1 MAMGTHEEQKQQEE
15 LWIPSRALP
24 QGASHPFYQRLNQLL
39 EGSGFDAY
47 VEGRGRRF
55 YAAKLGRPS
64 LAPGM
69 YFRLLLIGYF
79 EGIDSE
85 RGIAWRANDSLA
97 LRRFLRV
104 GLDESAPDH
113 STLSRTRRRIDLE
126 THREVFAWVLRRLAE
141 QGLLKGATLGID
153 ATTLEANAALR
164 SIVRRDTGEGY
175 QEFLKRLAKESGI
188 ETPTR
193 EQLAR
198 LDRKRPRKGSN
209 EDWKHP
215 HDADARIAK
224 MKDGRTH
231 LAHKVE
237 HGVDLESG
245 ALVVVTVQP
254 ADRGDT
260 ETVRATLTEASEAI
274 AQMARATN
282 DRKVGERVNPQGP
295 VEAVLD
301 KGYHSGE
308 ALLDMK
314 QRAVRSYCSEPD
326 RGRRQ
331 WQGKREEQA
340 AVYANRRRIRGA
352 HGKGLLKQRG
362 EKIERSFAH
371 CYETGGL
378 RRLHLRRHPNI
389 LKRLL
394 VHGAAFNLGLVM
406 RKIFG
411 YGTPRGLQGYRAELF
426 FAFLRLLSQV
436 WKVTMTSPAQRRALH
451 CHPPH
456 YPGVSHH
463 LCSTR
468 NEHFY
473 HGLLAR
479 AYDAFDVR
487 SFPSCLRSSNEL
499 P

>member
-1 MAMGTHEEQKQQEE
+1 MAMGTHAAQEQQEE
-15 LWIPSRALP
+15 LWIPCTALP

-39 EGSGFDAY
+39 EESGFDAY
-47 VEGRGRRF
+47 VEGRSERF
-55 YAAKLGRPS
+55 YAPKLGRPS

-85 RGIAWRANDSLA
+85 RGMAWRANDSLA

-104 GLDESAPDH
+104 GLDEAPPDH
-113 STLSRTRRRIDLE
+113 STISRTRRLIDLE
-126 THREVFAWVLRRLAE
+126 THREVFAWVLRVLAE
-141 QGLLKGATLGID
+141 QGLLKGETLGID

-175 QEFLKRLAKESGI
+175 QEFLQRLAKESGI

-193 EQLAR
+193 EQLAK
-198 LDRKRPRKGSN
+198 LDRKRRRKGSN
-209 EDWKHP
+209 EDWEHP

-245 ALVVVTVQP
+245 ALLAVTVQP
-254 ADRGDT
+254 ADQGDT
-260 ETVRATLTEASEAI
+260 ETVDATLRQASEAI
-274 AQMARATN
+274 AQLARETN
-282 DRKVGERVNPQGP
+282 DGEAGERVNRQGP

-308 ALLDMK
+308 VLVDMK
-314 QRAVRSYCSEPD
+314 QRAVRSYCSEPK
-326 RGRRQ
+326 RGRRR
-331 WQGKREEQA
+331 WKGKREEQA

-352 HGKGLLKQRG
+352 RGKGLLRQRG

-406 RKIFG
+406 RKIVG
-411 YGTPRGLQGYRAELF
+411 HGTPRGLQGYRVELF
-426 FAFLRLLSQV
+426 LAFGRLLSEV
-436 WKVTMTSPAQRRALH
+436 RSAAMTSPAL
-451 CHPPH
+451 CGG
-456 YPGVSHH
+456 PGARLANFHASS
-463 LCSTR
+463 STI
-468 NEHFY
+468 FAPVKISTSTT
-473 HGLLAR
+473 G
-479 AYDAFDVR
+479 
-487 SFPSCLRSSNEL
+487 C
-499 P
+499 

>member
-1 MAMGTHEEQKQQEE
+1 MGTHEKQKQQEE
-15 LWIPSRALP
+15 LWIPCTALP

-39 EGSGFDAY
+39 EENGFDAY
-47 VEGRGRRF
+47 VEGRCRRF
-55 YAAKLGRPS
+55 YAPKMGRPS

-69 YFRLLLIGYF
+69 YFRLLLVGYF
-79 EGIDSE
+79 EGIDGE

-97 LRRFLRV
+97 LRRFLGV
-104 GLDESAPDH
+104 GLEEAPPDH
-113 STLSRTRRRIDLE
+113 STISRTRRLIDLE
-126 THREVFAWVLRRLAE
+126 THREVFAWVLRVLAE
-141 QGLLKGATLGID
+141 RGLLKGETLGID

-198 LDRKRPRKGSN
+198 LDRKRRRKGSN

-245 ALVVVTVQP
+245 ALVAVTVQP
-254 ADRGDT
+254 ADQGDT
-260 ETVRATLTEASEAI
+260 ETVEATLREAGEAI
-274 AQMARATN
+274 AQVARETN
-282 DRKVGERVNPQGP
+282 GGEAGERVNPQGP
-295 VEAVLD
+295 IEAVLD
-301 KGYHSGE
+301 KGYHSGDV
-308 ALLDMK
+308 LVDMK
-314 QRAVRSYCSEPD
+314 ERAVRSYCSEPD
-326 RGRRQ
+326 RGRRR
-331 WQGKREEQA
+331 WKGKHKEQA

-352 HGKGLLKQRG
+352 RGRGLLKQRG

-371 CYETGGL
+371 LYETGGL
-378 RRLHLRRHPNI
+378 RRVHLRHHPNI

-411 YGTPRGLQGYRAELF
+411 HGTPRGLQGYRAELF
-426 FAFLRLLSQV
+426 FAFWRLMSALWRSEMISSAIFDALRHSLGPS
-436 WKVTMTSPAQRRALH
+436 KNFETSSPLTAKIATSATG
-451 CHPPH
+451 C
-456 YPGVSHH
+456 
-463 LCSTR
+463 
-468 NEHFY
+468 
-473 HGLLAR
+473 
-479 AYDAFDVR
+479 
-487 SFPSCLRSSNEL
+487 
-499 P
+499 

>member
-15 LWIPSRALP
+15 LWIPCTALP

-39 EGSGFDAY
+39 EENGFDAY
-47 VEGRGRRF
+47 VEGRCQRF

-69 YFRLLLIGYF
+69 YFRLMLIGYF

-85 RGIAWRANDSLA
+85 RGMAWRANDSLA

-104 GLDESAPDH
+104 GLDEAPPDH
-113 STLSRTRRRIDLE
+113 STISRTRRLIDLE
-126 THREVFAWVLRRLAE
+126 THREVFAWVLRVLAE
-141 QGLLKGATLGID
+141 NGLLQGKTLGID

-193 EQLAR
+193 EQLAK

-209 EDWKHP
+209 EDWEHP
-215 HDADARIAK
+215 HDEDARIAK

-245 ALVVVTVQP
+245 ALLAVTLQP

-260 ETVRATLTEASEAI
+260 ETVEATLKEASEAI
-274 AQMARATN
+274 TQVARETN
-282 DRKVGERVNPQGP
+282 DGEAGERVNPQGP
-295 VEAVLD
+295 IEAVLD

-308 ALLDMK
+308 ALVDMK
-314 QRAVRSYCSEPD
+314 EREVRSYCSEPD

-331 WQGKREEQA
+331 WKGKAEEQA
-340 AVYANRRRIRGA
+340 AVYANRRRIRGER
-352 HGKGLLKQRG
+352 GKRLLKQRG

-406 RKIFG
+406 RKILG
-411 YGTPRGLQGYRAELF
+411 HGTPRGLQGYRAELF
-426 FAFLRLLSQV
+426 LAFWRLLNQAWSA
-436 WKVTMTSPAQRRALH
+436 TMTSSTLWAAPGE
-451 CHPPH
+451 HPPCFQ
-456 YPGVSHH
+456 PSSSRISAP
-463 LCSTR
+463 LEMCISTT
-468 NEHFY
+468 
-473 HGLLAR
+473 G
-479 AYDAFDVR
+479 
-487 SFPSCLRSSNEL
+487 C
-499 P
+499 

>member
-1 MAMGTHEEQKQQEE
+1 MAMGTHEEQKPQEE
-15 LWIPSRALP
+15 LWIPCTALP
-24 QGASHPFYQRLNQLL
+24 RGASHPFYQRLNQLL
-39 EGSGFDAY
+39 EAHGFDAY
-47 VEGRGRRF
+47 VEGRCERF
-55 YAAKLGRPS
+55 YAPNLGRPS

-69 YFRLLLIGYF
+69 YFRLLLIDYF
-79 EGIDSE
+79 EGIESE
-85 RGIAWRANDSLA
+85 RGMAWRANDSLA

-104 GLDESAPDH
+104 GLDEAPPDH
-113 STLSRTRRRIDLE
+113 STISRTRRLIDLE
-126 THREVFAWVLRRLAE
+126 MHGEVFAWVLRVLAE
-141 QGLLKGATLGID
+141 NGLLKGATLGID

-215 HDADARIAK
+215 HDEDARIAK

-245 ALVVVTVQP
+245 ALLAVTVQP

-274 AQMARATN
+274 AQVARETN
-282 DRKVGERVNPQGP
+282 DGEAGERVNRQGP
-295 VEAVLD
+295 MEAVLD
-301 KGYHSGE
+301 KGYHSD
-308 ALLDMK
+308 AVLVDMK
-314 QRAVRSYCSEPD
+314 ARAVRSYCSEPD
-326 RGRRQ
+326 RGRR
-331 WQGKREEQA
+331 
-340 AVYANRRRIRGA
+340 IRGA
-352 HGKGLLKQRG
+352 RGKELLKQRG

-411 YGTPRGLQGYRAELF
+411 HGTPRGLQGYRTELF
-426 FAFLRLLSQV
+426 FAFVRLLNQA
-436 WKVTMTSPAQRRALH
+436 WRATLTSPTLGGAPGE
-451 CHPPH
+451 HPPRFQ
-456 YPGVSHH
+456 PSD
-463 LCSTR
+463 STISGPL
-468 NEHFY
+468 EM
-473 HGLLAR
+473 GI
-479 AYDAFDVR
+479 
-487 SFPSCLRSSNEL
+487 STTGC
-499 P
+499 